1 MNIYSKLITF
11 MIPLVLLEKLMNLQL
26 YSEMNRE
33 GVFNYA
39 FHIIVLVCNVIKNIF
54 YMVLIFLLSIGYNLI
69 MK

>member
-26 YSEMNRE
+26 FSEMNRE
-33 GVFNYA
+33 GVINYA
-39 FHIIVLVCNVIKNIF
+39 FHVIFLICNVLKNILF
-54 YMVLIFLLSIGYNLI
+54 MVLIFLLSIGYNLI